1 VAAII
6 EQNGRFLM
14 VEENDDGQA
23 VVNQPAGHLEAGE
36 TLLQAVSREVLE
48 ETAHP
53 FQPTALTG
61 VYRWVH
67 PEKDLT
73 FLRFCF
79 CGDIGPRDAQ
89 RALDP
94 DIVQTH
100 WLSRD
105 EIAQRPQR
113 SPLVLTVLDDYLR
126 GQRFPLDL
134 YRDLSP

>member
-1 VAAII
+1 
-6 EQNGRFLM
+6 M
-14 VEENDDGQA
+14 VEERDDGQA
-23 VVNQPAGHLEAGE
+23 VFNQPAGHLEAGE
-36 TLLQAVSREVLE
+36 SLLQAVSREVLE

-61 VYRWVH
+61 IYRWVH

-79 CGDIGPRDAQ
+79 CGDIGPRDPQ

-100 WLSRD
+100 WLTRE
-105 EIAQRPQR
+105 EIAQRPPR
-113 SPLVLTVLDDYLR
+113 SPMVLTVLDDYLR
-126 GQRFPLDL
+126 DQRFPLDL
-134 YRDLSP
+134 YRDLNP